1 MLCMGVE
8 ASAQKGEF
16 PCKGAIAIAVISLLK
31 PDKNEIHYPN
41 EPNIITRTPKISK
54 LNRKG

>member
-1 MLCMGVE
+1 MGVE
-8 ASAQKGEF
+8 ASAQRGEF

-41 EPNIITRTPKISK
+41 EPNIVTRTPKISK